1 MTTKENIVSETV
13 TASATRVVD
22 ASCDKVWR
30 AQTDPQ
36 YFPQWFGAK
45 PGSVTADLR
54 SGGSWSAI
62 VSPGGQ
68 DTKLKGKYLQV
79 IEHRKLV
86 MTIPNGPEYA
96 EVTIV
101 FTDLGHRTEITS
113 STPVPSE
120 AKHIVEQ
127 TAASILEAV
136 AAIAISEP
144 QFGARGPGSQRIAGA
159 KSGRVPVVVWLRSI
173 SNSPLPSTS
182 SAACRQRLSPAV
194 WLDVGLAAA
203 DVSAQPR
210 AM

>member
-1 MTTKENIVSETV
+1 VSETV

-22 ASCDKVWR
+22 ASRDKVWR
-30 AQTDPQ
+30 AQTDPK

-45 PGSVTADLR
+45 PGSVTTDLR

-68 DTKLKGKYLQV
+68 DTRLEGKYVEV
-79 IEHRKLV
+79 IEQRKLV

-101 FTDLGHRTEITS
+101 FADLGHRTEITS
-113 STPVPSE
+113 STPVPAE

-136 AAIAISEP
+136 AAIAE
-144 QFGARGPGSQRIAGA
+144 A
-159 KSGRVPVVVWLRSI
+159 L
-173 SNSPLPSTS
+173 
-182 SAACRQRLSPAV
+182 
-194 WLDVGLAAA
+194 
-203 DVSAQPR
+203 
-210 AM
+210 